1 MRTRWNDFILSVR
14 EIWKFDKRLFFLLF
28 ADVIINALQP
38 FPNIIL
44 SGLIIDSLTRG
55 DAFWPFLIYLGLMFG
70 IGFLLKAVSTW
81 LRKTREYLFIKFN
94 DKLSNDISS
103 KCMDMDFEQ
112 FNDSSFHDRILLV
125 NQIAHGNNFFT
136 NITTVFDTISQVM
149 TLAGIILIM
158 TMLDIWLLFIALAV
172 IILQS
177 VLHMVELRYNRQ
189 FQLDTIG
196 DDRKLS
202 YVSQLPKN
210 LAAKKDID
218 MFDLS
223 GYIMEKIKAFQQ
235 KMLGYHLKRIRKA
248 GFIEMATYLLS
259 VAFQISAYI
268 LIGLNTLKGR
278 ITVGEF
284 TMGITSLI
292 SFMSASSF
300 VATNVLNFHD
310 SLLYI
315 HKYKAFLTWK
325 SKFDGGW
332 DISIDDMDLSD
343 IEIEFRNV
351 SFRYPGSTSYVLK
364 NLNLKIRDRE
374 KLAIVGYNGAGK
386 TSFALLLMRMY
397 DPTEGEILLNGVDIR
412 RIKYRDYLKIFSTVN
427 QDFFLLPF
435 SFLENIAEKEDALE
449 EERERILEL
458 CSNNGM
464 GERLRRMYKGLDT
477 PITKTLFAS
486 GVDLSGGERQK
497 TAIIRALYEDAPVLV
512 FDEPTAALDPAAEYE
527 IYRRFA
533 QMSEGK
539 LAVYISHRIY
549 TTRCCDKIAV
559 FERGEIK
566 EYGTYSELMERKGLY
581 YDFYETQAEY
591 FSEGE

>member
-512 FDEPTAALDPAAEYE
+512 FDEPTAALDSAAEYE

>member
-1 MRTRWNDFILSVR
+1 MRTRLDDFILSIR

-55 DAFWPFLIYLGLMFG
+55 DAFMAFLILLGLMFG
-70 IGFLLKAVSTW
+70 SGFLLKAVSTW
-81 LRKTREYLFIKFN
+81 LRKNREYLFIKFT
-94 DKLSNDISS
+94 DKLSNDING
-103 KCMDMDFEQ
+103 KCMNMDFEQ

-136 NITTVFDTISQVM
+136 NITTVFDTISQAM
-149 TLAGIILIM
+149 TLVGIILIM
-158 TMLDIWLLFIALAV
+158 TMLNIWLLFIALAV
-172 IILQS
+172 IVLQS
-177 VLHMVELRYNRQ
+177 VLHMAELRYNRQ
-189 FQLDTIG
+189 FQLDILS
-196 DDRKLS
+196 DSRKLD
-202 YVSQLPKN
+202 YVSQLPRN

-218 MFDLS
+218 MFGLS
-223 GYIMEKIKAFQQ
+223 GYIMKKIKDFQQ
-235 KMLGYHLKRIRKA
+235 KMLEYHRRRIRKS
-248 GFIEMATYLLS
+248 GFIEMVTYLLS

-268 LIGLNTLKGR
+268 LIGLNTLKGL

-292 SFMSASSF
+292 NFMSASSF

-315 HKYKAFLTWK
+315 HKYKGFLAWK

-332 DISIDDMDLSD
+332 DMAVDDMDLTH

-364 NLNLKIRDRE
+364 NINLTIRGRE

-435 SFLENIAEKEDALE
+435 SFLENIAKREEASE
-449 EERERILEL
+449 EERERIIGL
-458 CSNNGM
+458 CNSNGM
-464 GERLRRMYKGLDT
+464 GDRLKRMYKGLDT
-477 PITKTLFAS
+477 PITKALYAS

-527 IYRRFA
+527 IYRRFD

-559 FERGEIK
+559 FEKGEIR
-566 EYGTYSELMERKGLY
+566 EYGTYEELMERKGLY

-591 FSEGE
+591 FNEA

>member
-1 MRTRWNDFILSVR
+1 MRTRWDDFILSVR

-435 SFLENIAEKEDALE
+435 SFLENIAEKEDASE